1 MRRSRSRKIRP
12 RAKKKPTEF
21 DLNEDFKTMNNRLA
35 LVGALLAA
43 ISLACPTVATAQ
55 NPWRTDPQASGQYYD
70 PPAATSVP
78 HKPAAKL
85 PKYAPLDGNL
95 ESENVPMYGY
105 QGGYPGAY
113 PYTPYGNGLGNPG
126 YAVTPGY
133 GGLGLAPGY
142 APSPYFGGLGYPGL
156 GVPGLGGYSPGYGWG
171 NSPAAILPFW

>member
-1 MRRSRSRKIRP
+1 
-12 RAKKKPTEF
+12 
-21 DLNEDFKTMNNRLA
+21 MNNRLA
-35 LVGALLAA
+35 LVGAFFAM

-70 PPAATSVP
+70 PPAATSAP

-95 ESENVPMYGY
+95 DAEDAQKYGY
-105 QGGYPGAY
+105 LPGYPGVY
-113 PYTPYGNGLGNPG
+113 PGGLPSPYGYGNGLGNPG
-126 YAVTPGY
+126 YAVAPGY

-142 APSPYFGGLGYPGL
+142 APSPYVGGLGYPGLGAPGL

>member
-1 MRRSRSRKIRP
+1 
-12 RAKKKPTEF
+12 
-21 DLNEDFKTMNNRLA
+21 MNNRLA
-35 LVGALLAA
+35 LVGAFFAT

-70 PPAATSVP
+70 PPAATSAP
-78 HKPAAKL
+78 HKSAAKL

-95 ESENVPMYGY
+95 EAENAPMYGY
-105 QGGYPGAY
+105 QGGYPY
-113 PYTPYGNGLGNPG
+113 SPYGYGTGLGNPG

-142 APSPYFGGLGYPGL
+142 APSPYLGGLGYPGLGAPGLGVPGLGVPGL

-171 NSPAAILPFW
+171 SSPAAILPFW